1 MSQRS
6 KGPTR
11 SAGFTLVELLVVI
24 AIIGVLVALLLPAL
38 QAAREAARR
47 TQCVNQ
53 VRQLALAV
61 LNYESTRKVFPGSMN
76 EGSFSYLAL
85 TLPYYEGNAIFDQ
98 LNLTRRPVDADMP
111 FEVDFLRCPSR
122 SEPEPT
128 VLFNG
133 TAEEVVDT
141 QKRSHYYAVNGAKD
155 EDVCPGADPFTITAC
170 KGALAKVNRCFLPDA
185 RGGHAVNGVMYPLSS
200 VRGGQVT
207 DGTSKTFLVGEVSWP
222 FSQTVGV
229 GPWYLGS
236 GSWSGAY
243 EDDAYRKWAMSLAGD
258 GFWVHNS
265 AQIRW
270 PLLDRSNEAGVT
282 DGKACHSDLSFG
294 SQHPGG
300 AHFAQTDGSGR
311 FVKSDADLQVLY
323 YYAARNDDLVGSL
336 D

>member
-1 MSQRS
+1 MRQTEKKTNSA
-6 KGPTR
+6 
-11 SAGFTLVELLVVI
+11 AGFTLVELLVVI
-24 AIIGVLVALLLPAL
+24 AIIGVLVALLLPAV

-53 VRQLALAV
+53 IRQLGLAV
-61 LNYESTRKVFPGSMN
+61 LNFESARKVFPGSMN
-76 EGSFSYLAL
+76 DGSFSYLAV

-98 LNLTRRPVDADMP
+98 LDLTRRPSDADLP
-111 FEVDFLRCPSR
+111 FEVEFLRCPSR

-128 VLFNG
+128 VIFNG
-133 TAEEVVDT
+133 TSEEVIET

-155 EDVCPGADPFTITAC
+155 EDVCPGTDPFTITAC

-185 RGGHAVNGVMYPLSS
+185 RGGHAINGVMYPLSA
-200 VRGGQVT
+200 VRNGQIV

-222 FSQTVGV
+222 FSQDVGV

-236 GSWSGAY
+236 GSWSGDY
-243 EDDAYRKWAMSLAGD
+243 EDDAYREWAMSEAGD

-270 PLLDRSNEAGVT
+270 PILERSNESNVT
-282 DGKACHSDLSFG
+282 DDKACHNDLSFG
-294 SQHPGG
+294 SEHPGG
-300 AHFAQTDGSGR
+300 THFALADGSGR
-311 FVKSDADLQVLY
+311 FVSTEGELQVLY
-323 YYAARNDDLVGSL
+323 SYASRNDGLVGSL